1 MKGIDQRSHPS
12 EADQDPGTAAEPRWP
27 ALVAA
32 LAVAGIYGA
41 LPASLSAG
49 PRWLAL
55 VITAILLVPSV
66 LTHRSGRHNWNRI
79 VGYCITGVLT
89 AFMIWSLVL
98 LVRALPAHKESPI
111 ALLRS
116 GATLWISN
124 VLVFALWY
132 WRLDAG
138 GPYSRG
144 LRPGHTEGA
153 FLFRLPVSGLQHQY
167 GFFADRCA
175 DPVALGEDHG
185 DDSGADFPDRDGDSG
200 GAGGEYSVRR
210 NDVGRCHFSRPA
222 CWVRPSDVDVKNIS
236 RILPRRVF

>member
-1 MKGIDQRSHPS
+1 MTGVNRSAQIS
-12 EADQDPGTAAEPRWP
+12 EADQVSRTTAEPRWP

-55 VITAILLVPSV
+55 VITAVLLVPSV

-138 GPYSRG
+138 GPYRRDQ
-144 LRPGHTEGA
+144 RPGHSEGA
-153 FLFRLPVSGLQHQY
+153 FLFPQMSMPPDQRNPRWSPMFIDYLFLAFNTSTALSPTDVPILSRWAKIMVMIQALISLT
-167 GFFADRCA
+167 ATVIL
-175 DPVALGEDHG
+175 VAR
-185 DDSGADFPDRDGDSG
+185 A
-200 GAGGEYSVRR
+200 V
-210 NDVGRCHFSRPA
+210 
-222 CWVRPSDVDVKNIS
+222 NI
-236 RILPRRVF
+236 L

>member
-1 MKGIDQRSHPS
+1 MTDIDQRRHPS
-12 EADQDPGTAAEPRWP
+12 EADQNSSAAAEPRWP

-55 VITAILLVPSV
+55 VVTAILLVPSI
-66 LTHRSGRHNWNRI
+66 LTHRSGRHHWNRI

-98 LVRALPAHKESPI
+98 LVRALPAHKESPV

-153 FLFRLPVSGLQHQY
+153 FLFPQMTMPAHLRKERWSPMFIDYLFMAFNTSTALSPTDVPVLSRWAKVMVMMQALISLTVIVIL
-167 GFFADRCA
+167 
-175 DPVALGEDHG
+175 VAR
-185 DDSGADFPDRDGDSG
+185 A
-200 GAGGEYSVRR
+200 V
-210 NDVGRCHFSRPA
+210 
-222 CWVRPSDVDVKNIS
+222 NI
-236 RILPRRVF
+236 L

>member
-1 MKGIDQRSHPS
+1 MKDSDQRSHPS
-12 EADQDPGTAAEPRWP
+12 EADQGPGTAAEPRWP

-55 VITAILLVPSV
+55 VITAVLLVPSV
-66 LTHRSGRHNWNRI
+66 LTHRSGRHHWNRI

-144 LRPGHTEGA
+144 LRPGHTEVA
-153 FLFRLPVSGLQHQY
+153 FLFPQMTMPAHLRKERWSPMFIDYLFLAFNTSTALSPTDVPILSRWAKIMVMIQALISLTVTVIL
-167 GFFADRCA
+167 
-175 DPVALGEDHG
+175 VAR
-185 DDSGADFPDRDGDSG
+185 A
-200 GAGGEYSVRR
+200 V
-210 NDVGRCHFSRPA
+210 
-222 CWVRPSDVDVKNIS
+222 NI
-236 RILPRRVF
+236 L

>member
-1 MKGIDQRSHPS
+1 MKGSDQRSYSS
-12 EADQDPGTAAEPRWP
+12 ESDQELSAAAEPRWP

-144 LRPGHTEGA
+144 LRPGHAEGA
-153 FLFRLPVSGLQHQY
+153 FLFPQMSMPPDQR
-167 GFFADRCA
+167 
-175 DPVALGEDHG
+175 DPRWSPMFIDYLFLAFNTSTAFSPTDVPILSRWAKIMAMIQALISLTATVILVAR
-185 DDSGADFPDRDGDSG
+185 A
-200 GAGGEYSVRR
+200 V
-210 NDVGRCHFSRPA
+210 
-222 CWVRPSDVDVKNIS
+222 NI
-236 RILPRRVF
+236 L

>member
-1 MKGIDQRSHPS
+1 MTSSDRGISSTESGQAS
-12 EADQDPGTAAEPRWP
+12 EATAEPRWP

-32 LAVAGIYGA
+32 LAVAFIYAA

-49 PRWLAL
+49 PRWLEL
-55 VITAILLVPSV
+55 VITAVLLVPSV
-66 LTHRSGRHNWNRI
+66 VTHRIGRHDWNRI

-116 GATLWISN
+116 GATLWVSN

-138 GPYSRG
+138 GPFRRDQ
-144 LRPGHTEGA
+144 RPGHTEGA
-153 FLFRLPVSGLQHQY
+153 FLFPQMSMPPHQRKVRWSPMFIDY
-167 GFFADRCA
+167 LFLAFNTSTALSPTDVPILSRWA
-175 DPVALGEDHG
+175 KVMVMIQSLISLTVIVILVAR
-185 DDSGADFPDRDGDSG
+185 A
-200 GAGGEYSVRR
+200 V
-210 NDVGRCHFSRPA
+210 
-222 CWVRPSDVDVKNIS
+222 NI
-236 RILPRRVF
+236 L

>member
-1 MKGIDQRSHPS
+1 MKGSDQRSYPS
-12 EADQDPGTAAEPRWP
+12 EADQDSSVAAEPRWP

-49 PRWLAL
+49 PRWLEL
-55 VITAILLVPSV
+55 VITAALLVPSI
-66 LTHRSGRHNWNRI
+66 LTHRIGRHDWNRI
-79 VGYCITGVLT
+79 VGYCITSVLT
-89 AFMIWSLVL
+89 AFMIWSLSL

-138 GPYSRG
+138 GPYRRDQ
-144 LRPGHTEGA
+144 RPGHTEGA
-153 FLFRLPVSGLQHQY
+153 FLFPQMSMPAHERKGRWSPMFIDYLFLAFNTSTALSPTDVPILSRWAKVMVMIQSLISLTVIVIL
-167 GFFADRCA
+167 
-175 DPVALGEDHG
+175 VAR
-185 DDSGADFPDRDGDSG
+185 A
-200 GAGGEYSVRR
+200 V
-210 NDVGRCHFSRPA
+210 
-222 CWVRPSDVDVKNIS
+222 NI
-236 RILPRRVF
+236 L

>member
-1 MKGIDQRSHPS
+1 MKGSDQRGYSS
-12 EADQDPGTAAEPRWP
+12 ESDQDSSAAAEPRWP

-55 VITAILLVPSV
+55 VITAVLLVLSI
-66 LTHRSGRHNWNRI
+66 LTHRSGRHHWNRI

-153 FLFRLPVSGLQHQY
+153 FLFPQMTMP
-167 GFFADRCA
+167 ADQR
-175 DPVALGEDHG
+175 DPRWSPMFIDYLFLAFNTSTAFSPTDVPILSRWAKIMVMIQALISLTATVILVAR
-185 DDSGADFPDRDGDSG
+185 A
-200 GAGGEYSVRR
+200 V
-210 NDVGRCHFSRPA
+210 
-222 CWVRPSDVDVKNIS
+222 NI
-236 RILPRRVF
+236 L

>member
-1 MKGIDQRSHPS
+1 MKGSDQRSDPS
-12 EADQDPGTAAEPRWP
+12 ASEQDSSVAAEPRWP

-41 LPASLSAG
+41 LPPSLSAG

-55 VITAILLVPSV
+55 VITAVLLVPSV
-66 LTHRSGRHNWNRI
+66 LTHRSGRHHWNRI

-153 FLFRLPVSGLQHQY
+153 FLFPQMTMSAHLRKERWSPMFIDYLFLAFNTSTALSPTDVPILSRWAKIMVMIQALISLTVTVIL
-167 GFFADRCA
+167 
-175 DPVALGEDHG
+175 VAR
-185 DDSGADFPDRDGDSG
+185 A
-200 GAGGEYSVRR
+200 V
-210 NDVGRCHFSRPA
+210 
-222 CWVRPSDVDVKNIS
+222 NI
-236 RILPRRVF
+236 L

>member
-1 MKGIDQRSHPS
+1 MKDSDQRSHPS

-41 LPASLSAG
+41 LPPSLSAG

-55 VITAILLVPSV
+55 VITAVLLVPSV
-66 LTHRSGRHNWNRI
+66 LTHRSGRHHWNRI

-153 FLFRLPVSGLQHQY
+153 FLFPQMTMPVDLRKERWSPMFIDYLFLAFNTSTALSPTDVPILSRWAKIMVMIQ
-167 GFFADRCA
+167 ALISLTVTVIL
-175 DPVALGEDHG
+175 VAR
-185 DDSGADFPDRDGDSG
+185 A
-200 GAGGEYSVRR
+200 V
-210 NDVGRCHFSRPA
+210 
-222 CWVRPSDVDVKNIS
+222 NI
-236 RILPRRVF
+236 L